1 MSQIDSAPKLDRQ
14 REHQANERTFLAW
27 LRTSIAMMSF
37 GFVIARFGLFLREMG
52 LVLARQ
58 EPPLRSVI
66 NSQNVGVALIVL
78 GVAATVGAAWRYEQ
92 VYAQIE
98 RGDFKPTRRWVWL
111 VTAIVFALGVLI
123 VPFLLVDLPAPVA
136 APAPK
141 RIGHK

>member
-1 MSQIDSAPKLDRQ
+1 MSQVDAPKLDRQ

-27 LRTSIAMMSF
+27 LRTSIALMSF

-52 LVLARQ
+52 LVVAGQ
-58 EPPLRSVI
+58 EPPLRAVI

-92 VYAQIE
+92 VYGQIE

-111 VTAIVFALGVLI
+111 VTAIVFALSVLI

-136 APAPK
+136 VPAAK
-141 RIGHK
+141 RIGHN